1 MAQPADL
8 FKRINHLN
16 SLLIVIAACLAMYKP
31 FELFLFS
38 FLCLGPLHYL
48 TELSWL
54 EKKQFYSSD
63 KKAAWLL
70 VPISLAIMIPETI
83 KQTHLFPV
91 ISTLLIAAVV
101 YAVCI
106 TTTSSLFKSIGLT
119 CMISVAAYFSG
130 LAANPMVM
138 IVFVLLLPTLIHVWL
153 FTGLF
158 MLTGIRKKAD
168 LSGYLSL
175 FIFILASLTTLVI
188 GPLNTAYMP
197 AEFVANHYKLNSL
210 NKVLSNW
217 LNLGNILSNEQVF
230 LDKAAYGIMCFIAFS
245 YTYHYLNWF
254 SKTEIIGWHQIS
266 VTRLMII
273 GSIWLL
279 LLGWYFLFP
288 ISGFWVISL
297 LSMLHVLMELP
308 LNIQTIKGMM
318 KA

>member
-1 MAQPADL
+1 MVQSADL

-16 SLLIVIAACLAMYKP
+16 SLLIIIAACLAMYKP

-54 EKKQFYSSD
+54 EKKKFYSIN
-63 KKAAWLL
+63 KKAAWIL
-70 VPISLAIMIPETI
+70 VPISLAIMLPDIT
-83 KQTHLFPV
+83 KQTNFFPV
-91 ISTLLIAAVV
+91 ISSILIAAVV

-106 TTTSSLFKSIGLT
+106 TITSSLYKSIGLT
-119 CMISVAAYFSG
+119 CMVSATAYLSG
-130 LAANPMVM
+130 LAAKPIVM

-158 MLTGIRKKAD
+158 ILTGIRKKAD

-175 FIFILASLTTLVI
+175 SIFILASLTTLVI
-188 GPLNTAYMP
+188 GPLNAAYIP
-197 AEFVANHYKLNSL
+197 AGFVADHYKLSNL
-210 NKVLSNW
+210 NKVLSDWFNM
-217 LNLGNILSNEQVF
+217 GNILSNEQVF
-230 LDKAAYGIMCFIAFS
+230 IDKSAYGIMSFIAFS

-254 SKTEIIGWHQIS
+254 SKTEIIGWHQIP
-266 VTRLMII
+266 VKRLLVI
-273 GSIWLL
+273 GGIWLF

-288 ISGFWVISL
+288 NSGFWVISI
-297 LSMLHVLMELP
+297 LSMLHVIMELP
-308 LNIQTIKGMM
+308 LNVQTIKGMI